1 MWNMEEKKI
10 QGFEQAVR
18 VLPLRLRQ
26 EAMALP
32 EEQRARVEELR
43 LRWGRPM
50 AAVLPEG
57 ERPLG
62 GEPVTGQELEQL
74 LELASRASFH
84 TVADQLRRG
93 YLTVEGGHRVGLC
106 GTAVVRD
113 GELRGLRRLS
123 SAAVRVARQAVGAAR
138 PVSDRLLR
146 REGTLYST
154 LILAPPGAGKTTLLR
169 DLIRAASDGE
179 GMTPHRVGVADERG
193 EVAALWNGRPQ
204 LEVGARTDVLEGCPK
219 ALALMLLL
227 RAMNPQVLAA
237 DEITAPED
245 VRALSSAAGCG
256 AALLATA
263 HGWDRRDLEER
274 PLDRELMAA
283 GVFRRL
289 VLIRREGDRRRY
301 EVEELP

>member
-32 EEQRARVEELR
+32 ADQRARVEELR

-113 GELRGLRRLS
+113 GELRGAACPRQRSGWPVRR
-123 SAAVRVARQAVGAAR
+123 
-138 PVSDRLLR
+138 
-146 REGTLYST
+146 
-154 LILAPPGAGKTTLLR
+154 
-169 DLIRAASDGE
+169 
-179 GMTPHRVGVADERG
+179 
-193 EVAALWNGRPQ
+193 WGRP
-204 LEVGARTDVLEGCPK
+204 GPCRTGCSGGKEPCTV
-219 ALALMLLL
+219 
-227 RAMNPQVLAA
+227 P
-237 DEITAPED
+237 
-245 VRALSSAAGCG
+245 
-256 AALLATA
+256 
-263 HGWDRRDLEER
+263 
-274 PLDRELMAA
+274 
-283 GVFRRL
+283 
-289 VLIRREGDRRRY
+289 
-301 EVEELP
+301 

>member
-1 MWNMEEKKI
+1 MEEKKI
-10 QGFEQAVR
+10 QGFEQAAR

-32 EEQRARVEELR
+32 TEQRTRVEELR

-50 AAVLPEG
+50 TAVLPEG

-62 GEPVTGQELEQL
+62 GEPVMGQELEQL

-93 YLTVEGGHRVGLC
+93 YLTIEGGHRVGLC

-138 PVSDRLLR
+138 PVSDRLVR

-169 DLIRAASDGE
+169 DLIRAASDGD
-179 GMTPHRVGVADERG
+179 GMAPQRVGVADERG

-204 LEVGARTDVLEGCPK
+204 LEVCPK

-227 RAMNPQVLAA
+227 RSMNPQVLAA
-237 DEITAPED
+237 DEITDPED
-245 VRALSSAAGCG
+245 VRAMVSAAGCG

-274 PLDRELMAA
+274 PLYRELMAA

-301 EVEELP
+301 EVEELL

>member
-1 MWNMEEKKI
+1 MEEKKI
-10 QGFEQAVR
+10 QGFEQAAR

-32 EEQRARVEELR
+32 AEQRARVEELR

-50 AAVLPEG
+50 TAVLPEG

-62 GEPVTGQELEQL
+62 GEAVTGQELEQL

-93 YLTVEGGHRVGLC
+93 YLTIEGGHRVGLC

-123 SAAVRVARQAVGAAR
+123 SAA
-138 PVSDRLLR
+138 DRLVR

-169 DLIRAASDGE
+169 DLIRAASDGD
-179 GMTPHRVGVADERG
+179 GMAPQRVGVADERG

-204 LEVGARTDVLEGCPK
+204 LEVGGRTDVLEGCPK

-227 RAMNPQVLAA
+227 RSMNPQVLAA
-237 DEITAPED
+237 DEITDPED
-245 VRALSSAAGCG
+245 VRAMVSAAGCG

-274 PLDRELMAA
+274 PLYRELMAA

-301 EVEELP
+301 EVEELL

>member
-1 MWNMEEKKI
+1 MEINTLRPLQGQGKKLFVETYGCQMNVGDSEI
-10 QGFEQAVR
+10 VVSIMQNEGWR
-18 VLPLRLRQ
+18 YTDDPR
-26 EAMALP
+26 EADVILINTCSIRDNA
-32 EEQRARVEELR
+32 EQRI
-43 LRWGRPM
+43 WGR
-50 AAVLPEG
+50 
-57 ERPLG
+57 
-62 GEPVTGQELEQL
+62 
-74 LELASRASFH
+74 LA
-84 TVADQLRRG
+84 
-93 YLTVEGGHRVGLC
+93 
-106 GTAVVRD
+106 
-113 GELRGLRRLS
+113 ELRGLRRLS

-169 DLIRAASDGE
+169 DLSRAASDGE

-245 VRALSSAAGCG
+245 VRALISAAGCG

-274 PLDRELMAA
+274 PLYRELMAA

>member
-113 GELRGLRRLS
+113 GELRGLRRRLS
-123 SAAVRVARQAVGAAR
+123 RRVSAGRRAGQLPVGAKPEEGRADAGGGGDAPTGRAGLGLRRLPGGLSAQPGCRNRAPSLLYLVSAADDRGGRGGFDGESLRVAGQGGAPAQ
-138 PVSDRLLR
+138 P
-146 REGTLYST
+146 
-154 LILAPPGAGKTTLLR
+154 
-169 DLIRAASDGE
+169 AA
-179 GMTPHRVGVADERG
+179 
-193 EVAALWNGRPQ
+193 AAYR
-204 LEVGARTDVLEGCPK
+204 
-219 ALALMLLL
+219 
-227 RAMNPQVLAA
+227 
-237 DEITAPED
+237 
-245 VRALSSAAGCG
+245 
-256 AALLATA
+256 
-263 HGWDRRDLEER
+263 
-274 PLDRELMAA
+274 
-283 GVFRRL
+283 
-289 VLIRREGDRRRY
+289 
-301 EVEELP
+301 

>member
-32 EEQRARVEELR
+32 ADQRARVEELR

-62 GEPVTGQELEQL
+62 GGPVTGQELEQL

-106 GTAVVRD
+106 VESYHPQIVFH
-113 GELRGLRRLS
+113 
-123 SAAVRVARQAVGAAR
+123 AAAYKH
-138 PVSDRLLR
+138 PIS
-146 REGTLYST
+146 
-154 LILAPPGAGKTTLLR
+154 
-169 DLIRAASDGE
+169 
-179 GMTPHRVGVADERG
+179 
-193 EVAALWNGRPQ
+193 
-204 LEVGARTDVLEGCPK
+204 
-219 ALALMLLL
+219 
-227 RAMNPQVLAA
+227 
-237 DEITAPED
+237 TAPEAHC
-245 VRALSSAAGCG
+245 VMLTMIIPRSVASFSWRMNHFFCG
-256 AALLATA
+256 AFPEPKVFMTTA
-263 HGWDRRDLEER
+263 FNPGT
-274 PLDRELMAA
+274 
-283 GVFRRL
+283 
-289 VLIRREGDRRRY
+289 
-301 EVEELP
+301 

>member
-1 MWNMEEKKI
+1 MEEKKI
-10 QGFEQAVR
+10 KGFEQAVR

-32 EEQRARVEELR
+32 AEQRARVEELR

-50 AAVLPEG
+50 TAVLPEG
-57 ERPLG
+57 ECPLG

-93 YLTVEGGHRVGLC
+93 YLTIEGGHRVGLC

-123 SAAVRVARQAVGAAR
+123 SASVRVARQAVGAAR
-138 PVSDRLLR
+138 PVSDRLVR

-179 GMTPHRVGVADERG
+179 GMTPHRWAWPTSG
-193 EVAALWNGRPQ
+193 GRWP
-204 LEVGARTDVLEGCPK
+204 P
-219 ALALMLLL
+219 
-227 RAMNPQVLAA
+227 
-237 DEITAPED
+237 
-245 VRALSSAAGCG
+245 CG
-256 AALLATA
+256 T
-263 HGWDRRDLEER
+263 GGPSWR
-274 PLDRELMAA
+274 
-283 GVFRRL
+283 
-289 VLIRREGDRRRY
+289 
-301 EVEELP
+301 